1 MTRGLVNLGQGS
13 SEVSEVKIVY
23 TCSGCGRP
31 ALVVTPGTG
40 VRFTPAWPSCII
52 GVEASMAM
60 FSNLTTVTT
69 HCHCGATTKTT
80 VDVYGNRVEDYG

>member
-1 MTRGLVNLGQGS
+1 MSG
-13 SEVSEVKIVY
+13 VKIIY

-40 VRFTPAWPSCII
+40 MHFAPAWLSRII
-52 GVEASMAM
+52 DVEASTAM

-69 HCHCGATTKTT
+69 HCHCGATTRTT